1 MLALM
6 SGDRVSTASNGQ
18 VPLDSILESGVRADA
33 DIDAMATRG
42 DREAAV
48 LLWNYHDV
56 DEPASA
62 SLTTLR
68 IEGIPVNVHRVLVTH
83 YRIDDTH
90 SNAYTAWKAMGS
102 PQHPT
107 TAQYAELK
115 SHDGLQ
121 LLTSPEWLDV
131 VNGQLKVST
140 EMPRQSI
147 SLLHLKW

>member
-1 MLALM
+1 
-6 SGDRVSTASNGQ
+6 
-18 VPLDSILESGVRADA
+18 
-33 DIDAMATRG
+33 
-42 DREAAV
+42 
-48 LLWNYHDV
+48 
-56 DEPASA
+56 
-62 SLTTLR
+62 
-68 IEGIPVNVHRVLVTH
+68 VLVTH
-83 YRIDDTH
+83 YRIDDTY

-115 SHDGLQ
+115 SKDGLQ